1 MMVMF
6 YLLLGQR
13 PDLLDLKLTSCE
25 IWPQSIAP
33 HVTSAVLRTPNIG
46 YKLEFH
52 DPVLCQ
58 LATEV
63 NAKHQFFYLNEQH
76 HWRLKHHFHSS

>member
-1 MMVMF
+1 MKSS
-6 YLLLGQR
+6 LIQ
-13 PDLLDLKLTSCE
+13 LDIQLEKFNDQVC
-25 IWPQSIAP
+25 INDKC
-33 HVTSAVLRTPNIG
+33 VLRTPNIG

-63 NAKHQFFYLNEQH
+63 NAKHQFFYLNEQAE
-76 HWRLKHHFHSS
+76 FYVTF

>member
-25 IWPQSIAP
+25 IWPQWIAP

-63 NAKHQFFYLNEQH
+63 NAKHQFFYLNEQA
-76 HWRLKHHFHSS
+76 KFYVKF

>member
-25 IWPQSIAP
+25 IWPQWIAP

-63 NAKHQFFYLNEQH
+63 NAKHQFFYLNEQAEFYV
-76 HWRLKHHFHSS
+76 KF